1 MKQLFILLFL
11 FTAALA
17 AHAQTKAKPK
27 AAAPAKKPIA
37 AQPQVSN
44 ETPLK
49 TFADSASYA
58 IGLNIAQSLK
68 RDLKSLNINAFISA
82 VKAVFEEKGTK
93 FTAEQAHSILMEFS
107 KKEEERE
114 AAAITEQG
122 RAFLEKNKSN
132 PHIKTTASGLQYEV
146 LTEGNGQKPT
156 AADTVVCN
164 YIGMLTDSTE
174 FDNSY
179 ARGEPLT
186 IPVDGGVIAG
196 WTEGL
201 QLMSAGS
208 KYRFYIPYE
217 LGYGLRGAPPTIPGG
232 SALIFDIELLD
243 VKRAAQ

>member
-1 MKQLFILLFL
+1 MVY
-11 FTAALA
+11 
-17 AHAQTKAKPK
+17 AQTPSKSKTPASTTV
-27 AAAPAKKPIA
+27 APHHAS
-37 AQPQVSN
+37 V
-44 ETPLK
+44 LK

-68 RDLKSLNINAFISA
+68 KDLQSLSEEAFTNAI
-82 VKAVFEEKGTK
+82 KDVFEGKPLA
-93 FTAEQAHSILMEFS
+93 FTLDEARNVLMEFS

-114 AAAITEQG
+114 AAAVIEQG
-122 RAFLEKNKSN
+122 RSFLEQNKKRPN
-132 PHIKTTASGLQYEV
+132 VQITESGLQYEI
-146 LTEGNGQKPT
+146 LKEGNGLKPT

-164 YIGMLTDSTE
+164 YVGMLTDSTE

-179 ARGEPLT
+179 DRGEPLT

-201 QLMSAGS
+201 QLMPIGA

-232 SALIFDIELLD
+232 STLIFDIELLNI
-243 VKRAAQ
+243 KKAQ